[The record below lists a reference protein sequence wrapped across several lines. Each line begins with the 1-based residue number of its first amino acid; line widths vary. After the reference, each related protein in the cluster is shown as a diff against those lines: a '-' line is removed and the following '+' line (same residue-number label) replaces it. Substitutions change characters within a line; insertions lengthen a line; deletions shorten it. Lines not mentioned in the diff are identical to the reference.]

1 MSQDNIFLIDANS
14 FCYRA
19 FYAIRNL
26 TTSTGMPTGAIYGF
40 ATFIMRLLAEEHP
53 GYVAFCFDS
62 GRKTFRSE
70 RFADYKAHRP
80 KMPDDLSVQMSKIKD
95 LIKAFNLKSFE
106 LEGFEADDIIATLA
120 KKFEKLGKSIFIVTS
135 DKDMFQLIDKNLKIY
150 NPMKKPPEIIDENGV
165 KEKFGVKP
173 SQISD
178 YLALTG
184 DASDNIPGA
193 MGIGEKSA
201 AKLIGEFGSVEKL
214 LKGLEG
220 VESDSI
226 REKIEVSRDSII
238 MSKELTQLKLDVP
251 IKISLEDIEVAQP
264 DETKLFEIYKE
275 LEFKSLLKN
284 LAPKP
289 TRSTSA
295 KLRKEVKSLEAVLEA
310 AQKEKELLLYLD
322 PESKTLYLACS
333 DLYYKANAIS
343 KELKAVL
350 VDSRIKKISDDIKAI
365 RVMLL
370 EKGIELEGSY
380 LDLRLAFY
388 LIDSGRSDYSL
399 AAIAFDYLSKIVPQE
414 NPAIDEFFSI
424 MDELRFVE
432 KELSDRDMDKLFF
445 EIEMPLL
452 EVLADLEI
460 CGIKIDRE
468 LLEDFSSSFS
478 VKLKKLTKEIFKL
491 ADKEF
496 NINSPKQLS
505 QVLFEDLGLPVKKRR
520 KSHASTDEEVLRS
533 LAKDYPI
540 ADLIIQVRKLTKLK
554 TTYLDALPM
563 LIAKDGKIHTSF
575 NQTVTQTGRLS
586 SSNPNMQNIPIKTED
601 GAQIRK
607 AFVAGSKSGLLLSAD
622 YSQIELRILAHLSK
636 EPALAEAFRD
646 NIDVHEHTAKL
657 IFSLKDSDTVEEQ
670 MRYFAKRINF
680 GIIYG
685 MSPFGLA
692 KDLGISLEEANEF
705 IENYFLRYPRVREFM
720 NSCIIETRENG
731 FIATLMGRRRY
742 LPAINSKNNQLRSF
756 AERQAINMPVQGS
769 AADLIKKAM
778 LDIYKEFKSKE
789 FSSKMVLQVHDELV
803 FDCAKEEVDE
813 IIPIVKAKMENA
825 FTLSVPIKVSIKKG
839 KNWLEME
846 EVA

>member
-1 MSQDNIFLIDANS
+1 MAQDKIFLIDANS

-40 ATFIMRLLAEEHP
+40 ANFISRLLSEEKP
-53 GYVAFCFDS
+53 KFVAFCFDS
-62 GRKTFRSE
+62 GRETFRLK
-70 RFADYKAHRP
+70 RFSGYKAHRP
-80 KMPDDLSVQMSKIKD
+80 KMPDDLSVQMARIKD

-106 LEGFEADDIIATLA
+106 LEGFEADDIIATFA
-120 KKFEKLGKSIFIVTS
+120 KKFEGPGQEIYIVTS
-135 DKDMFQLIDKNLKIY
+135 DKDMFQLIDEHLKIY
-150 NPMKKPPEIIDENGV
+150 NPMKKPPEIVDEAKV
-165 KEKFGVKP
+165 KEKFGVRP

-178 YLALTG
+178 LLALTG

-201 AKLIGEFGSVEKL
+201 AKLIAEFGSVEKL
-214 LKGLEG
+214 LKSLKKL
-220 VESDSI
+220 ESDSI
-226 REKIEVSRDSII
+226 REKIEGSLENIL
-238 MSKELTQLKLDVP
+238 MSKELTTLKLDVP
-251 IKISLEDIEVAQP
+251 IEISLKDIAVTAP

-275 LEFKSLLKN
+275 LEFKSLLKG
-284 LAPKP
+284 LTPKP

-295 KLRKEVKSLEAVLEA
+295 KMRQESKDLDTVVKS

-322 PESKTLYLACS
+322 PGSKVLYLAS
-333 DLYYKANAIS
+333 SGLYCKAGAIN

-350 VDSRIKKISDDIKAI
+350 VDREIKKISDDVKAI

-399 AAIAFDYLSKIVPQE
+399 ASIAFDYLSKIVPQD
-414 NPAIDEFFSI
+414 NPAVDDFFSI

-432 KELSDRDMDKLFF
+432 KELADRNMDKLYF

-460 CGIKIDRE
+460 CGIKIDTG
-468 LLEDFSSSFS
+468 LLEDFSYKFA
-478 VKLKKLTKEIFKL
+478 VKLKTLTKEIFKL
-491 ADKEF
+491 AGKEF
-496 NINSPKQLS
+496 NLNSPKQLS
-505 QVLFEDLGLPVKKRR
+505 QVLFQDLGLPIKKRR

-554 TTYLDALPM
+554 TTYLDVLPG
-563 LIAKDGKIHTSF
+563 LIAKDGRVHTSF

-586 SSNPNMQNIPIKTED
+586 SSNPNMQNIPIKTEE

-607 AFVAGSKSGLLLSAD
+607 AFVAGSKSAFLLSAD

-657 IFSLKDSDTVEEQ
+657 IFNLKDDDAVEEQ

-705 IENYFLRYPRVREFM
+705 IENYFLRYPKVREFM

-742 LPAINSKNNQLRSF
+742 LPQINSKNNQLRSF

-778 LDIYKEFKSKE
+778 LDIYQEFKNKG

-803 FDCAKEEVDE
+803 FDCVKEEVE
-813 IIPIVKAKMENA
+813 AIIPIVRNKMENA
-825 FTLSVPIKVSIKKG
+825 FTLSVPIKVSVAKG
-839 KNWLEME
+839 KNWLETE
-846 EVA
+846 EIN